1 MGFFIPGL
9 GNAGGGGAVPGAVLS
24 VNGKTGDVI
33 INAVDVGAVNRVD
46 QAVTAIK
53 LQSGSQDIGVITI
66 ITENAIDN
74 IIGKLI

>member
-24 VNGKTGDVI
+24 VNGKTGNVV

-46 QAVTAIK
+46 QAVNAIK

-66 ITENAIDN
+66 ITENEIDN
-74 IIGKLI
+74 IIDSLV